1 MFISSILCPILI
13 RMHVK
18 LCFLK
23 IFGEKH
29 FFPFLFLWL
38 VLWNILANFRNNL
51 QKIHTIIYNII
62 KCLHSYLGAEVAR
75 VYNNR
80 WKVCSGSR
88 GDLRC
93 TKSSGLHILL
103 ITGYGV
109 RRKWVQH
116 WSCHLLALWSSQ
128 VPNGFWSHNSAIWK
142 RGVII
147 LTLIGVFE
155 ELNVICKAFGT
166 LQVLH
171 KCQVLAH
178 WESKEM
184 KKKESP
190 FV

>member
-1 MFISSILCPILI
+1 MFISSILCPIFI

-18 LCFLK
+18 LRFLK

-29 FFPFLFLWL
+29 FFPFLLFKL
-38 VLWNILANFRNNL
+38 VLWNILANFMCNL

-62 KCLHSYLGAEVAR
+62 KCIHSYLGAEVAR

-80 WKVCSGSR
+80 WKVCSGGR

-93 TKSSGLHILL
+93 TKFSGLHILL

-116 WSCHLLALWSSQ
+116 WSCHLLALWTPQ

-142 RGVII
+142 RG
-147 LTLIGVFE
+147 
-155 ELNVICKAFGT
+155 
-166 LQVLH
+166 
-171 KCQVLAH
+171 
-178 WESKEM
+178 S
-184 KKKESP
+184 
-190 FV
+190 